1 MQHYRN
7 KGFTLIEVMVGV
19 CVFAVIGTV
28 GYVLFNKPAANNG
41 IQTSPRENT
50 SPTMQ
55 DSISFEEV
63 RWQRNSANEWTASGG
78 MPPECPVPLLTQSP
92 VDVTKAT
99 AVLYPGQYRG
109 SQYKAHGGFRFDNQ
123 ETNNA
128 EVVLPM
134 DAVLT
139 EAARYIEAGEVQ
151 YLFTFVHPCGIM
163 LRFDHL
169 LTLTPK
175 FAAIVE
181 TLPEPKVEDSRGTFF
196 DETLPF
202 EKGTMIATAV
212 GFSIPLNVSVDFGLY
227 DLRAKNQISNNTTW
241 AALHVNEK
249 SQAYY
254 AVCWLDVIPAIDKE
268 IVQRILPLSIDSNS
282 ASDYCMDAAGGTTLD
297 YNSGK
302 PV

>member
-7 KGFTLIEVMVGV
+7 KGFTIIEVLVGV
-19 CVFAVIGTV
+19 CVFVVIGTV
-28 GYVLFNKPAANNG
+28 GYMLFNKPTANESN
-41 IQTSPRENT
+41 QTSPLVKA
-50 SPTMQ
+50 SPTIQ
-55 DSISFEEV
+55 DSISLEEV
-63 RWQRNSANEWTASGG
+63 RWQRNSSNEWSAGG
-78 MPPECPVPLLTQSP
+78 EKPPECPVPLLTQSP

-123 ETNNA
+123 ETNSV

-169 LTLTPK
+169 LTLTPE
-175 FAAIVE
+175 FAAIAE
-181 TLPEPKVEDSRGTFF
+181 TLPEPKVDDSRGTFF

-202 EKGTMIATAV
+202 KKGTMIATAV
-212 GFSIPLNVSVDFGLY
+212 GFSNPLNVSVDFGLY
-227 DLRAKNQISNNTTW
+227 DLRAQNQISKNTTW

-254 AVCWLDVIPAIDKE
+254 AMCWLDALPVLDKE
-268 IVQRILPLSIDSNS
+268 MVQKILPSSTDSKS
-282 ASDYCMDAAGGTTLD
+282 ASDYCTDAAGGTTLN